1 MGPSASAAVN
11 NVTPVDKRMV
21 KLARAKS
28 LRQERATWIP
38 RYREISEFLL
48 PFSGR
53 YFTQDRNKG
62 NKSFNSIYDSSATRA
77 ARILSAG
84 LMAGVT
90 SPARPWF
97 RLATADPK
105 LDEVSAVKQW
115 LADVAQLM
123 RDIFAKSNTY
133 RALHTSYEELG
144 AFGTGAILLDDNFD
158 TVIWQTP
165 LTAGEYSIGVNH
177 LGKVD
182 TVAREFEMTVA
193 QMVDKFGYTNCSAAV
208 RALYDNKRSYDV
220 WIPVVHLIEPRALAD
235 RAANSPRAKDMLFAS
250 TYFELGAKE
259 DQFLRESGYPEFPG
273 LCPRWNT
280 RGGDIYGNGPGFEAL
295 CDIKQLQHEQLRKAQ
310 GIDYMTRPPLQMPT
324 GLKGM
329 EANTLPGGVVYFDST
344 GPSNKIQTLFD
355 VNLDLEHLRADIS
368 DVQGR
373 IDKAFYAD
381 LFLLLAGEDPQR
393 GVQPITAYEVAEL
406 KEEKLLMLGPVLER
420 LHDELLS
427 PLIDIAFSKIVAAG
441 ILPVVPPELSNMELS
456 VQFISV
462 LAQAQKAVGLQAFD
476 RVLGYVANV
485 AQFKPEIVDKIDTD
499 ELIDQASDMLGVD
512 PKIIVADD
520 KVVLIRAARA
530 KQQQQA
536 QQAEQAQQAAQ
547 AAAHLGSVST
557 VQPNLATD
565 TMKALTGY

>member
-1 MGPSASAAVN
+1 MADTKNGAPDE
-11 NVTPVDKRMV
+11 PDKRV
-21 KLARAKS
+21 RRLSRAKG
-28 LRQERATWIP
+28 LRNERATWIP

-53 YFTQDRNKG
+53 YFSQDRNRG
-62 NKSFNSIYDSSATRA
+62 AKSFNSIYDSTGTRA
-77 ARILSAG
+77 ARILAAG

-97 RLATADPK
+97 RLATPDPK
-105 LDEVSAVKQW
+105 LDASSAVKQW
-115 LADVAQLM
+115 LADTAQMM

-133 RALHTSYEELG
+133 RALHTGYEELG
-144 AFGTGAILLDDNFD
+144 AFGTAAILVDDNFD

-165 LTAGEYSIGVNH
+165 LTAGEYSIGAND

-193 QMVDKFGYTNCSAAV
+193 QLVAKFGYKNCSKAV
-208 RALYDNKRSYDV
+208 QALWDNKRSYDT
-220 WIPVVHLIEPRALAD
+220 WIPVVHLIEPRGMDERNYDSPLAT
-235 RAANSPRAKDMLFAS
+235 DMPFAS
-250 TYFELGAKE
+250 SYFELGANENK
-259 DQFLRESGYPEFPG
+259 FLRESGYREFPA

-324 GLKGM
+324 ALKGL
-329 EANTLPGGVVYFDST
+329 EANTLPGGVVYYDAT
-344 GPSNKIQTLFD
+344 GSSNAIQTLFD
-355 VNLDLEHLRADIS
+355 VKLDLEHLRADIN
-368 DVQGR
+368 DVQAR

-381 LFLLLAGEDPQR
+381 LFLMLSGDDPTASR
-393 GVQPITAYEVAEL
+393 QPITATEVVEL

-427 PLIDIAFSKIVAAG
+427 PLIDLTFARMVQTGIV
-441 ILPVVPPELSNMELS
+441 PEPPQEMRGVELS

-462 LAQAQKAVGLQAFD
+462 LAQAQKAVGLQSFD
-476 RVLGYVANV
+476 RILGYVANI
-485 AQFKPEIVDKIDTD
+485 AQFKPEVIDKLDTD

-512 PKIIVADD
+512 PKIVVADD
-520 KVVLIRAARA
+520 KVAYVRAARA
-530 KQQQQA
+530 KQQQA
-536 QQAEQAQQAAQ
+536 AAMAQ
-547 AAAHLGSVST
+547 AAPQGAQAVAQLGGVDT
-557 VQPNLATD
+557 TKPNLATD